1 MNLRFKSATSASK
14 SCRVTP
20 TPVTYNIY
28 KYFINFM
35 RICSKFFGTYG
46 TGKPSVLNC
55 IIYAQMYL
63 NSLPLSMISEK
74 KTFKLCLKKH
84 FECKFSTIENSNY
97 TFSLLPVPFCQH
109 FFQSSVSASM
119 KVEVQRLDKATLRE
133 DPNHPKICQL
143 IIVNH
148 KTSPNS
154 SND

>member
-35 RICSKFFGTYG
+35 RICLKFFWTYG
-46 TGKPSVLNC
+46 IGKPSVLNC

-74 KTFKLCLKKH
+74 KTFKLCLKQH
-84 FECKFSTIENSNY
+84 FEIENSNE
-97 TFSLLPVPFCQH
+97 FFLLLPVPFCQH
-109 FFQSSVSASM
+109 FFQSPISASM

-148 KTSPNS
+148 ETSANS